1 MERAVGIRKLRDE
14 LTRHLGH
21 VRRGG
26 RIVITDRGRAV
37 AVILPLSDRKESN
50 GERLRAVLTGGHVTP
65 AERPFRASVP
75 VVRGRGR
82 NLSELVREGR
92 R

>member
-14 LTRHLGH
+14 LTRHLGR

-26 RIVITDRGRAV
+26 RIVITDRGQPV
-37 AVILPLSDRKESN
+37 AVILPLADRSDGL

-65 AERPFRASVP
+65 AERRFPARVP

-82 NLSELVREGR
+82 ELSELVREGR

>member
-1 MERAVGIRKLRDE
+1 MDRSVGIRKLRDE

-26 RIVITDRGRAV
+26 RIVITDRGRPV
-37 AVILPLSDRKESN
+37 AVISPCAERQDGP
-50 GERLRAVLTGGHVTP
+50 GERLRQVLASGHVTM
-65 AERPFRASVP
+65 AERPFRRRVP
-75 VVRGRGR
+75 VVRGRGGE
-82 NLSELVREGR
+82 LAALVREGR